1 MKSAVTAFS
10 PNQTVV
16 VFGLYPGEDAV
27 TANQQIETQ
36 NDVKVLNN
44 ENIITHIFK
53 AEGEE
58 RTSDLHIFFQVRATG
73 GSLRRLDGL

>member
-36 NDVKVLNN
+36 NDAKVFNN
-44 ENIITHIFK
+44 NNIITHI
-53 AEGEE
+53 
-58 RTSDLHIFFQVRATG
+58 L
-73 GSLRRLDGL
+73 